1 MSDRVAPRRT
11 AKSHRAEPLSWRA
24 LRHARKARKR
34 QRRAAQPRLPGHAA
48 ADVSELRDPAYWR
61 RLCPELHVAD
71 EDWCAAH
78 MEPAALSAAR
88 REELQQ
94 DLRNQGFFILSP
106 EELRWDEP
114 PMRALCAAAAALRAH
129 GWPATLLLMYDEAWW
144 VCNRLSEVMRGV
156 SGNANCFDILAWC
169 VSAAAGESGFAPHR
183 DRQPADVPGSFRS
196 DGGPRYTTAWV
207 ALSEASA
214 RTGCLYLLP
223 KPVDPGY
230 SAGDPTDADADP
242 LHVALRSD
250 AAVQAVR
257 ACHVDAGGVVAFSH
271 RVMHWGSTGD
281 ARAHTPRV
289 SLSFGCS
296 DGEFEPSYL
305 RDPSAHLPFP
315 RVGVRAA
322 LAGAQLINYHERF
335 DFGAARLRALASMF
349 RAERRHFSES
359 YVQKTAAELKS
370 AVEDRAK
377 SNSKDEGAGAG
388 AADDGD
394 EDDEDDDALDDAL
407 DAMLDA
413 QASSGANLFDDFD
426 ELESHR

>member
-1 MSDRVAPRRT
+1 MIRRMACAAPSEH
-11 AKSHRAEPLSWRA
+11 AWDAAMPKSHRAEPLSWRA

-144 VCNRLSEVMRGV
+144 VCNRLSDVMRGV

-183 DRQPADVPGSFRS
+183 DRQPVDVPGSFRS
-196 DGGPRYTTAWV
+196 DGSPRYTTAWV

-223 KPVDPGY
+223 SLSTPGTP
-230 SAGDPTDADADP
+230 SVTLPTP
-242 LHVALRSD
+242 TPTLSTWRFALTPPCRP
-250 AAVQAVR
+250 
-257 ACHVDAGGVVAFSH
+257 C
-271 RVMHWGSTGD
+271 
-281 ARAHTPRV
+281 ARATWT
-289 SLSFGCS
+289 
-296 DGEFEPSYL
+296 
-305 RDPSAHLPFP
+305 
-315 RVGVRAA
+315 RAA
-322 LAGAQLINYHERF
+322 
-335 DFGAARLRALASMF
+335 SWP
-349 RAERRHFSES
+349 SP
-359 YVQKTAAELKS
+359 TA
-370 AVEDRAK
+370 
-377 SNSKDEGAGAG
+377 
-388 AADDGD
+388 
-394 EDDEDDDALDDAL
+394 
-407 DAMLDA
+407 
-413 QASSGANLFDDFD
+413 
-426 ELESHR
+426 